1 MKIKDMIKKIEDY
14 NEIAEI
20 VGGAKMELHFRD
32 QMAFGSQIIWNY
44 KLFSGFIRHEYLDS
58 VAKAILN
65 GDYEFEKESKIMV
78 QDHTGFTF
86 DVAVAFEIYSA

>member
-32 QMAFGSQIIWNY
+32 QMGCGYQKVMSY
-44 KLFSGFIRHEYLDS
+44 KQFSGFICREYLDS

-65 GDYEFEKESKIMV
+65 GDYEFDKASKFIV